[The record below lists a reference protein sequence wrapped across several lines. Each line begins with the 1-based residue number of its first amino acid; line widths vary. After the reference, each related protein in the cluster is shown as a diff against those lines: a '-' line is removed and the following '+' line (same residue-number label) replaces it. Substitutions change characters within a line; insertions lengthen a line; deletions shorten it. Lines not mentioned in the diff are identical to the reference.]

1 MTTHQ
6 CPTCQHEHD
15 TPHQAELIRAVDVLA
30 VITRVAVEVGATI
43 RSAGLALGNITI
55 FVGTEAGLRELA
67 AEIGFLEPKGS
78 TILLET
84 QGDYAGVSV
93 ALRHYQVDDQ

>member
-1 MTTHQ
+1 MTTHK

-30 VITRVAVEVGATI
+30 VITRVAVEVGAPI
-43 RSAGLALGNITI
+43 RSAGLALGNISI

-67 AEIGFLEPKGS
+67 AEIGFLEPKG
-78 TILLET
+78 TIFLET